1 MKKSYNLVNFNFT
14 RKFISTALLL
24 NDDTKTT
31 TKTEIGKA
39 LSQEKSGKQTHY
51 TEIDGAHTFLG
62 GGYTS
67 QLEVIQRKFQGK
79 TSRAGQGAKFSQTLP
94 MKVVEEIVDALV
106 KKKKTDTLTIVTL
119 ITGLAQKGGANKS
132 AGSAA
137 YQVDDIVLGAAEVQK
152 EINERH
158 KNGTI
163 RQLCRTIS
171 DQIAAIA
178 IVIGEDGDLARQM
191 RLEFPHISKEEA
203 AWCSSFQT
211 TNPKCPENV
220 RIWLV
225 ENHKKRF
232 SK

>member
-1 MKKSYNLVNFNFT
+1 MTHLRNLFNFT
-14 RKFISTALLL
+14 RGLNSTSFLL
-24 NDDTKTT
+24 NDDSKTT

-39 LSQEKSGKQTHY
+39 LSQEKSDKVIAHY
-51 TEIDGAHTFLG
+51 TEIEGAHDFLG
-62 GGYTS
+62 GDYTS
-67 QLEVIQRKFQGK
+67 QLEVIQRKFKGK
-79 TSRAGQGAKFSQTLP
+79 TSRAGQGAQFSQTLP
-94 MKVVEEIVDALV
+94 MKVVEGVVDALA

-119 ITGLAQKGGANKS
+119 ITGLAQNGGSNKS

-137 YQVDDIVLGAAEVQK
+137 YQVDDIVLGAAEVLK

-163 RQLCRTIS
+163 RQLCRTIR

-178 IVIGEDGDLARQM
+178 IAIGEDGDLAGQM
-191 RLEFPHISKEEA
+191 KLEFPNISEEEA

-211 TNPKCPENV
+211 TNPKCPDNV

-225 ENHKKRF
+225 ENHRKRF